1 MVAEGK
7 KANVQSNV
15 ISFEAFKQRAVV
27 RQLARVYM
35 TEDAAGDVEFRMEG
49 VTALNALPFARLM
62 IHLSGRMLKI
72 YTGWP

>member
-1 MVAEGK
+1 MVPEGK
-7 KANVQSNV
+7 NGNVPNNV
-15 ISFEAFKQRAVV
+15 VSFEAFKQRAAA
-27 RQLARVYM
+27 RRLARVYM

-72 YTGWP
+72 YTG